1 MGSFRAVGGLS
12 GSIEN
17 SFFLLIIDG
26 MKTNKKAIDVEVW
39 RKSSFA
45 G

>member
-1 MGSFRAVGGLS
+1 VGGLS
-12 GSIEN
+12 GSIKN

-26 MKTNKKAIDVEVW
+26 MKAKKKAIDVEVW
-39 RKSSFA
+39 RKSTFA